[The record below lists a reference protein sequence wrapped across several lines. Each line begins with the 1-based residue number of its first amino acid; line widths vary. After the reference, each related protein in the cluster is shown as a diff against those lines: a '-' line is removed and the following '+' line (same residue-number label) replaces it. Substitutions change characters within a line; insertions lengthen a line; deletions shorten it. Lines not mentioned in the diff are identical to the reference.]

1 MNDDLKHLQ
10 KLGFRTRSRWDSI
23 APILDPVA
31 ANEENKTERS
41 NRSLTTE
48 SRSAED
54 ENAPRS
60 LRLTESP
67 TMVEAKKYLKFVAG
81 LQPTLGVTYKTKKP
95 YPSRAR
101 KKHSRQKK
109 ANSRSTGP
117 MSVKRFFE
125 EQKSWRDQVISNLEK
140 KRIRTRDDE
149 LQRCTFTP
157 KIVTGNKFKSNGHTV
172 QSSKG
177 NIYDRSKKWLQK
189 IERDKTRAK
198 EERMSKEEERCTFKP
213 KLVTKEL
220 YPQGRR
226 NATDLYK
233 RVMDWKDKKNWTRT
247 VRRLTSLQDA
257 MRECTFRPQTLC
269 DKRKL
274 QRSNSDS
281 FFRQQ
286 QNWKAGVEDRTAAL
300 DRKLYTA
307 SINPKTEEI
316 LNDQWFRLQ
325 KQVQNDVD
333 ALLDTSELLLP
344 VVNIE
349 KDSSENDNNPWSP
362 ELCNPNDRCSKR
374 KIYPVP
380 LVARLVQ
387 EGPQQLEID
396 TYHTSFLGDKS
407 RDHTFADNCIKEA
420 KTGLWESV
428 YNFQRTVTTL
438 KQKLELDNLSRAS
451 APSSRLSN
459 SSDDERS
466 INPNPQE
473 NLNPGLQHFCNIME
487 NVQTIMN
494 QSESEHEK
502 LRRRRDRRRLNSTP
516 RSERSELAR
525 DYNHYTPKSV
535 GNLQAARSTLYSSVK
550 PQDHPKLCLR
560 LLAIEQSIAPEKST
574 GFLLP
579 SPATESLP
587 HQLPSPCSESG
598 LHDVLRPANSPL
610 LQNSRIKFVQQGHAV
625 DSDFQSSRFHAPELK
640 CPVHCK
646 PNPQP
651 RNERFEALTSPA
663 VHWKHEPEES
673 TPCAPNPTPSS
684 AQEENQNQ
692 FLYDEIRLKHTAV
705 NSPTFRSSLPTTE
718 LNSQDESSSNS
729 TVAFIKARPRNAS
742 NFSGEIPTNGKA
754 HQATKTSSER
764 VEIISNHQSAN
775 NELHIDTSEHGYY
788 DRSVQTSPIS
798 TGTSQTTMCQ
808 RCFPP
813 NSTQSNSDTVEN
825 Q

>member
-1 MNDDLKHLQ
+1 
-10 KLGFRTRSRWDSI
+10 
-23 APILDPVA
+23 
-31 ANEENKTERS
+31 
-41 NRSLTTE
+41 
-48 SRSAED
+48 
-54 ENAPRS
+54 
-60 LRLTESP
+60 
-67 TMVEAKKYLKFVAG
+67 
-81 LQPTLGVTYKTKKP
+81 
-95 YPSRAR
+95 
-101 KKHSRQKK
+101 
-109 ANSRSTGP
+109 
-117 MSVKRFFE
+117 
-125 EQKSWRDQVISNLEK
+125 
-140 KRIRTRDDE
+140 
-149 LQRCTFTP
+149 
-157 KIVTGNKFKSNGHTV
+157 
-172 QSSKG
+172 
-177 NIYDRSKKWLQK
+177 
-189 IERDKTRAK
+189 
-198 EERMSKEEERCTFKP
+198 
-213 KLVTKEL
+213 
-220 YPQGRR
+220 
-226 NATDLYK
+226 
-233 RVMDWKDKKNWTRT
+233 
-247 VRRLTSLQDA
+247 
-257 MRECTFRPQTLC
+257 MRECTFQPQTLC

-307 SINPKTEEI
+307 SINPMTEEI

-333 ALLDTSELLLP
+333 ELLDTSELLLP

-374 KIYPVP
+374 KIYPVQ
-380 LVARLVQ
+380 LVARLVE
-387 EGPQQLEID
+387 EGPQPLEID

-407 RDHTFADNCIKEA
+407 RDHNFADNCIKEA

-438 KQKLELDNLSRAS
+438 KQKLELDNLSRTS

-459 SSDDERS
+459 CSDDERS

-502 LRRRRDRRRLNSTP
+502 LRIRRDRRRLNSTP
-516 RSERSELAR
+516 RSERSEEAR
-525 DYNHYTPKSV
+525 DYHHYTPKSG
-535 GNLQAARSTLYSSVK
+535 GNLQTAGTTLYTSVK
-550 PQDHPKLCLR
+550 PQTMPEQLSQDHPKLCLT
-560 LLAIEQSIAPEKST
+560 LLTIQQSIAPEEST

-579 SPATESLP
+579 SPATGSLLY
-587 HQLPSPCSESG
+587 QLPSPCSESG
-598 LHDVLRPANSPL
+598 LSRELRPTNVPL
-610 LQNSRIKFVQQGHAV
+610 LQNSRIKFVQQRNAV
-625 DSDFQSSRFHAPELK
+625 DSDFQSSKYHAPEMK
-640 CPVHCK
+640 CPIHCK

-651 RNERFEALTSPA
+651 RNESFEELTPPA
-663 VHWKHEPEES
+663 VHWKHKPEES

-684 AQEENQNQ
+684 ALEENQNQ
-692 FLYDEIRLKHTAV
+692 FLYDEIRLKHTAI

-718 LNSQDESSSNS
+718 LNSQDETSSNS
-729 TVAFIKARPRNAS
+729 AVAFIKARPRSAS
-742 NFSGEIPTNGKA
+742 NFSGGIPTNGKA

-764 VEIISNHQSAN
+764 VEILSNYQSAQ
-775 NELHIDTSEHGYY
+775 NELHVDTSEHEYY

-798 TGTSQTTMCQ
+798 SGTSQAMCQ

-813 NSTQSNSDTVEN
+813 NSTQSNSDTTEN